1 VAIFENPAL
10 DFKNNRAEDDDILD
24 DAYVL
29 PESKY
34 ALKSESKDAS
44 KMENKDA

>member
-1 VAIFENPAL
+1 LGLPSGFAVIRIPL
-10 DFKNNRAEDDDILD
+10 
-24 DAYVL
+24 L